1 MNAEQFKQFKA
12 LRAAGATID
21 KAARTAHV
29 ARGEATEANRCET
42 YEDYAKIAGKKPK
55 KPKTAQPPE
64 KKGYPGGL
72 CKHKDTCKFWK
83 SANGNRGNQGGL
95 KFCHYPLELGTL
107 RPWPASECPGFTE
120 PIKQKKKSFDFD

>member
-12 LRAAGATID
+12 LRAAGVTID

-29 ARGEATEANRCET
+29 ARGEATKANRCET

-55 KPKTAQPPE
+55 KPKTAQPKPWE
-64 KKGYPGGL
+64 PG
-72 CKHKDTCKFWK
+72 CRHTKTCVYWRQMGTV
-83 SANGNRGNQGGL
+83 NGVLYG
-95 KFCHYPLELGTL
+95 CHYPIEVGEL
-107 RPWPASECPGFTE
+107 RPWPADQCPGFTQ